1 LKTLTII
8 KTLAVSFLV
17 AACAQTDF
25 SGDSG
30 QGIRSG
36 KKIPPGTPGTPGKP
50 GKPGTPTTPNNPVIT
65 TEDGGKIEVIE
76 TTLTIV
82 SNSDHARFKN
92 CVNAKLTNLPTEPAK
107 ELGCNRDA
115 PYGSPRSRGSVKMK
129 VQTNVCNVMS
139 ISFTSQSAAGGPI
152 KTLSTSSAS
161 NRFRISRKGPNSFN
175 IMANDNDD
183 GDWNDLNLDVTGDGS
198 FKFTIEGQGGCQ

>member
-1 LKTLTII
+1 VKTSTII
-8 KTLAVSFLV
+8 KTLAVSLLV

-25 SGDSG
+25 AGDSG

-36 KKIPPGTPGTPGKP
+36 KKIPPGTPGTPG
-50 GKPGTPTTPNNPVIT
+50 TPTTPNNPVIT
-65 TEDGGKIEVIE
+65 TEDGGKVETVE

-82 SNSDHARFKN
+82 SNSDHAKFKN

-115 PYGSPRSRGSVKMK
+115 PYGAARSRGSVKMK

-139 ISFTSQSAAGGPI
+139 ISFTSQSSVNGPVN
-152 KTLSTSSAS
+152 TLSTSSTS
-161 NRFRISRKGPNSFN
+161 SRFRISRLGPNSFK
-175 IMANDNDD
+175 IMANDNTD
-183 GDWNDLNLDVTGDGS
+183 GDWNDLNLNVTGDGS